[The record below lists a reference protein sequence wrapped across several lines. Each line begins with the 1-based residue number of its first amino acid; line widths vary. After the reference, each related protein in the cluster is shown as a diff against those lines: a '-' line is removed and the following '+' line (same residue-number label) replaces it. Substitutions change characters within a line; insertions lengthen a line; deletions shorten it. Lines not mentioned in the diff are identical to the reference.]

1 MVAKKSM
8 TKVGQKDTKA
18 FYNSN
23 KFKIG
28 GEGEFGNIQYIMFV
42 APDCSYE
49 INFHTAK
56 FNKKEGVGFKGSKSE
71 FGTSIKCKSYD
82 NDGNYIDQ
90 ASCCVYSNQEG
101 TKELL
106 GWKNQK
112 AELPI
117 LVFGTVETDDKVK
130 ALPLNKVSLKTF
142 EFKYIECALASVEKK
157 ILKPFEEYL
166 KKECLIPQDLEG
178 EELREALVE
187 HLKTTIIQVKGV
199 QDTIKYPVQ
208 EYSFHPFVAAKKAV
222 NDETNSIEV
231 VIDEETGLAVTV
243 PNKAIASFS
252 KEYEAIINYKNNISL
267 QNDIT
272 AFIED
277 FEANIDSIFVDWTE
291 AELSK
296 YLIDD
301 VASAEDV
308 DAFREG
314 ERLAEEAFNTP
325 PKKVQQVVKK
335 VVKKVPP
342 VTPKVVEVIEDSLS
356 VDNFGEEDFSI
367 DIDENDF
374 HD

>member
-8 TKVGQKDTKA
+8 TKVGQKDTKN

-28 GEGEFGNIQYIMFV
+28 GEGEFGNIQYLMLL
-42 APDCSYE
+42 APESSYE
-49 INFHTAK
+49 INYHTVK
-56 FNKKEGVGFKGSKSE
+56 YKKKEGVGFKGKSE
-71 FGTSIKCKSYD
+71 FGTGIKCKSYD
-82 NDGNYIDQ
+82 NDGNYLDQ
-90 ASCCVYSNQEG
+90 ASCCTYSNTEG
-101 TKELL
+101 VKDLI
-106 GWKNQK
+106 GWKSQK
-112 AELPI
+112 AFLPVMV
-117 LVFGTVETDDKVK
+117 LGTVETDDKIK

-142 EFKYIECALASVEKK
+142 EFKYVECALSSVETK

-178 EELREALVE
+178 EELREAIVE

-199 QDTIKYPVQ
+199 QDKIAYPIQ
-208 EYSFHPFVAAKKAV
+208 EYSFHPFVKSKQAI
-222 NDETNSIEV
+222 NEETNNVEV

-243 PNKAIASFS
+243 PNKAIASHS
-252 KEYEAIINYKNNISL
+252 KEYEAIINYKENISL

-272 AFIED
+272 DFIED
-277 FEANIDSIFVDWTE
+277 FESNIDSVFTDWTE

-301 VASAEDV
+301 VSSAEDV

-325 PKKVQQVVKK
+325 PKRVQQVVKK
-335 VVKKVPP
+335 VPP
-342 VTPKVVEVIEDSLS
+342 STHKAVELIEEDLT
-356 VDNFGEEDFSI
+356 VDDFGEEDMSF
-367 DIDENDF
+367 DIDVEDF
-374 HD
+374 QD